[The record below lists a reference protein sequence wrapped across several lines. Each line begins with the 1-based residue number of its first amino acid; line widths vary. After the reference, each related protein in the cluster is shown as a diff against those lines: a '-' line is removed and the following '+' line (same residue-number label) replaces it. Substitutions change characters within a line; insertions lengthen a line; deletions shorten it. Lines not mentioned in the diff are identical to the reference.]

1 MKVLE
6 RHVRKIHPSKWGEVQ
21 GHDNK
26 FDTVEGKY
34 GFPPKRY
41 YRSFSGTHD
50 VSTSIMERQWESLAA
65 MEAALEKAFA
75 DPQWQ
80 ALVSEGGPIGE
91 GPQIELYWVQS

>member
-6 RHVRKIHPSKWGEVQ
+6 RHVRKIRPDKWDEVE
-21 GHDNK
+21 GIDNK
-26 FDTVEGKY
+26 FDAVEGKY
-34 GFPPKRY
+34 GYPPKRY

-50 VSTSIMERQWESLAA
+50 VFTSIMEREWESLAA
-65 MEAALEKAFA
+65 MEAATEKAFA

-80 ALVSEGGPIGE
+80 TLVSEIGVGME